1 MQHVT
6 PVIGM
11 TFQAVEDE
19 LRGTLLP
26 ALFQGYTSQ
35 ILGRAITGLP
45 VKQAGIFLPDPTQTD
60 GANWTASCVI
70 IGHIVAGLHGTAD
83 FRSGDH
89 ALLVGEGREGI

>member
-26 ALFQGYTSQ
+26 ALFQGDTSQ

-45 VKQAGIFLPDPTQTD
+45 VKQAGISSLTLLRPTGQTGRLPV
-60 GANWTASCVI
+60 S
-70 IGHIVAGLHGTAD
+70 
-83 FRSGDH
+83 
-89 ALLVGEGREGI
+89 